1 MQEMWSLEESAGP
14 TGHGRLRMK
23 DFQSDLSRKN
33 RENAEERIL
42 ASLTIKCKVCDDQ
55 MRRYRQD
62 EKVYYHCDNC
72 KPNRVVWIDM
82 PEYLG

>member
-1 MQEMWSLEESAGP
+1 
-14 TGHGRLRMK
+14 MK
-23 DFQSDLSRKN
+23 DFQTDLSRKN

-42 ASLTIKCKVCDDQ
+42 ATLTIKCKVCDDQ
-55 MRRYRQD
+55 MRWSRQD
-62 EKVYYHCDNC
+62 KKVYYHCDSC

>member
-1 MQEMWSLEESAGP
+1 MWTVEESASQESNG
-14 TGHGRLRMK
+14 GLRMK
-23 DFQSDLSRKN
+23 DFQTDLSRKN

-42 ASLTIKCKVCDDQ
+42 ATVHIKCQVCDFQ

-72 KPNRVVWIDM
+72 TPNRVVWIDM

>member
-1 MQEMWSLEESAGP
+1 
-14 TGHGRLRMK
+14 MK
-23 DFQSDLSRKN
+23 DFQTELSRKN

-42 ASLTIKCKVCDDQ
+42 ATLHIRCQVCSEQ

-72 KPNRVVWIDM
+72 QPNRIVWIEM

>member
-1 MQEMWSLEESAGP
+1 MFNLWKERSMNNYQEETLKE
-14 TGHGRLRMK
+14 LLK
-23 DFQSDLSRKN
+23 DVKVRCS

-42 ASLTIKCKVCDDQ
+42 ATLHIRCQVCSEQ

-62 EKVYYHCDNC
+62 LKVYYHCDNC
-72 KPNRVVWIDM
+72 KPNRVVWVEM

>member
-1 MQEMWSLEESAGP
+1 VEALHLINIVGSVMLGVAA
-14 TGHGRLRMK
+14 LK
-23 DFQSDLSRKN
+23 DFQTDLSRKN

-42 ASLTIKCKVCDDQ
+42 ASLHIKCKVCSDQ
-55 MRRYRQD
+55 MRRYRQE

-72 KPNRVVWIDM
+72 QPNRVVWIDM

>member
-1 MQEMWSLEESAGP
+1 MSNLWEE
-14 TGHGRLRMK
+14 RIMK
-23 DFQSDLSRKN
+23 DFQSELTRKN

-42 ASLTIKCKVCDDQ
+42 ASLRILCQVCNEQ

-72 KPNRVVWIDM
+72 QPNRVVWIDM